1 MTNMN
6 GKVCLVTGATDGI
19 GKVSA
24 RVLAELGAK
33 VIIVGRNPEKSAIV
47 LAELRSI
54 SGNENIDLLMA
65 DLAVMQ
71 EVRDLA
77 EQVISRY
84 DRIDVLLN
92 NAGGYFTKHE
102 ITSDGLEMT
111 FALNHMSYFLLT
123 NKLMELLKYSAPA
136 RIVNVSSN
144 AHYGVDMEFENL
156 NGEQEY
162 KAWKAY
168 QKSKLANVLFTYEL
182 LKKVPANI
190 TVNCL
195 HPGFVATNFGHNNGG
210 FFGPVLKIAQRI
222 SAIDPEEGAKTSI
235 FLCSAPEVKGVSGK
249 YFYKC
254 QPKTSSRES
263 RNMDTGKRLW
273 QISSDIAST

>member
-1 MTNMN
+1 MN

-136 RIVNVSSN
+136 RIVNVSSD
-144 AHYGVDMEFENL
+144 AHYGVDMDFENL

-182 LKKVPANI
+182 LKKVPGNI

>member
-1 MTNMN
+1 MN

-92 NAGGYFTKHE
+92 NAGGYFTKHK

-136 RIVNVSSN
+136 RIVNVSSD

-182 LKKVPANI
+182 LKKVPGNI

-254 QPKTSSRES
+254 KPKTSSRES

>member
-1 MTNMN
+1 MN

-24 RVLAELGAK
+24 RVLAEKGAK
-33 VIIVGRNPEKSAIV
+33 VIIVGRNPEKSATV
-47 LAELRSI
+47 LAELKSS

-71 EVRDLA
+71 EVYDLA
-77 EQVISRY
+77 EQVISHY
-84 DRIDVLLN
+84 DRLDILLN
-92 NAGGYFTKHE
+92 NAGGYFAKHE
-102 ITSDGLEMT
+102 LTSDGLERT

-123 NKLMELLKYSAPA
+123 NKLMELLKSSAPA
-136 RIVNVSSN
+136 RIVNVSSD
-144 AHYGVDMEFENL
+144 AHYGVDMDFENL

-182 LKKVPANI
+182 LKKVPADI

-195 HPGFVATNFGHNNGG
+195 HPGFVATNFGHNIGG
-210 FFGPVLKIAQRI
+210 FFGPVVKIAQRI

>member
-1 MTNMN
+1 MN

-136 RIVNVSSN
+136 RIVNVSSD

-182 LKKVPANI
+182 LKKVPGNI

-235 FLCSAPEVKGVSGK
+235 FLCSAPEIKGASGK

-254 QPKTSSRES
+254 QPKTSSQES

>member
-1 MTNMN
+1 MTDMN

-24 RVLAELGAK
+24 RVLAEKGAK
-33 VIIVGRNPEKSAIV
+33 VIIVGRNPEKSATV
-47 LAELRSI
+47 LAELKSS

-84 DRIDVLLN
+84 HRLDILLN
-92 NAGGYFTKHE
+92 NAGGYFAKHE
-102 ITSDGLEMT
+102 LTSDGLERT

-123 NKLMELLKYSAPA
+123 NKLMELLKSSAPA
-136 RIVNVSSN
+136 RIVNVSSD
-144 AHYGVDMEFENL
+144 AHYGVDMDFENL

-182 LKKVPANI
+182 LKKVPADI

-195 HPGFVATNFGHNNGG
+195 HPGFVATNFGHNIGG

>member
-182 LKKVPANI
+182 LKKVPADI

-210 FFGPVLKIAQRI
+210 FVGPVLKIAQRI
-222 SAIDPEEGAKTSI
+222 SAINPEEGAETSI
-235 FLCSAPEVKGVSGK
+235 FLCSSPEVKGVTGK
-249 YFYKC
+249 YFFKC
-254 QPKTSSRES
+254 KPKTSSQES
-263 RNMDTGKRLW
+263 RNKDTGKRLW
-273 QISSDIAST
+273 QISADLAST

>member
-136 RIVNVSSN
+136 RIVNVSSD

-182 LKKVPANI
+182 LKKVPGNI

-273 QISSDIAST
+273 QISSDITST

>member
-1 MTNMN
+1 MININ

-136 RIVNVSSN
+136 RIVNVSSD

-182 LKKVPANI
+182 LKKVPGNI

>member
-1 MTNMN
+1 MN

-54 SGNENIDLLMA
+54 SGNENINLLMA

-136 RIVNVSSN
+136 RIVNVSSD

-182 LKKVPANI
+182 LKKVPADI

-222 SAIDPEEGAKTSI
+222 SAINPEEGAETSI
-235 FLCSAPEVKGVSGK
+235 FLCSSPKVKGVSGK
-249 YFYKC
+249 YFFKC
-254 QPKTSSRES
+254 KPKTSSQES
-263 RNMDTGKRLW
+263 RNKDTGKRLW
-273 QISSDIAST
+273 QISSDLAST

>member
-136 RIVNVSSN
+136 RIVNVSSD

-182 LKKVPANI
+182 LKKVPGNI

-210 FFGPVLKIAQRI
+210 FFGPVLKIAQRV

-273 QISSDIAST
+273 QISSDITST

>member
-1 MTNMN
+1 MTDMN

-24 RVLAELGAK
+24 RVLAEKGAK
-33 VIIVGRNPEKSAIV
+33 VIIVGRNPEKSATV
-47 LAELRSI
+47 LAELKSS

-77 EQVISRY
+77 EQVISHY
-84 DRIDVLLN
+84 DRLDILLN
-92 NAGGYFTKHE
+92 NAGGYFAKHE
-102 ITSDGLEMT
+102 LTSDGLERT

-123 NKLMELLKYSAPA
+123 NKLMELLKSSAPA
-136 RIVNVSSN
+136 RIVNVSSD
-144 AHYGVDMEFENL
+144 AHYGVDMDFENL

-182 LKKVPANI
+182 LKKVPADI

-195 HPGFVATNFGHNNGG
+195 HPGFVATNFGHNIGG

>member
-1 MTNMN
+1 MIDMN

-24 RVLAELGAK
+24 QVLAEMGAK
-33 VIIVGRNPEKSAIV
+33 VIIVGRNPEKSAAV
-47 LAELRSI
+47 LAELKSI
-54 SGNENIDLLMA
+54 SRNENIDLLMA
-65 DLAVMQ
+65 DLAVMK

-84 DRIDVLLN
+84 DRLDVLLN

-123 NKLMELLKYSAPA
+123 NKLMELLHSSTPS
-136 RIVNVSSN
+136 RIVNVSSG
-144 AHYGVDMEFENL
+144 AHYGVDIEFDNL
-156 NGEQEY
+156 NGEQDY

-182 LKKVPANI
+182 LKKVPADI

-195 HPGFVATNFGHNNGG
+195 HPGFVATNFGNNNGG
-210 FFGPVLKIAQRI
+210 FVSPVLKIAKRI

-235 FLCSAPEVKGVSGK
+235 FLCSSPEVEEVSGK
-249 YFYKC
+249 YFFKC

-263 RNMDTGKRLW
+263 RNMDTAKRLW

>member
-77 EQVISRY
+77 EQVIIRY
-84 DRIDVLLN
+84 DRLDVLLN

-136 RIVNVSSN
+136 RIVNVSSD

-182 LKKVPANI
+182 LKKVPGNI

-222 SAIDPEEGAKTSI
+222 SAINPEEGAKTSI

>member
-1 MTNMN
+1 MTDMN

-24 RVLAELGAK
+24 RVLAEKGAK
-33 VIIVGRNPEKSAIV
+33 VIIVGRNPEKSATV
-47 LAELRSI
+47 LAELKSS

-77 EQVISRY
+77 EQVISHY
-84 DRIDVLLN
+84 DRLDILLN
-92 NAGGYFTKHE
+92 NAGGYFAKHE
-102 ITSDGLEMT
+102 LTSDGLERT

-123 NKLMELLKYSAPA
+123 NKLMELLKSSAPA
-136 RIVNVSSN
+136 RIVNVSSD
-144 AHYGVDMEFENL
+144 AHYGVDMDFENL

-182 LKKVPANI
+182 LKKVPADI

-195 HPGFVATNFGHNNGG
+195 HPGFVATNFGHNIGG
-210 FFGPVLKIAQRI
+210 FFGPVVKIAQRI

>member
-1 MTNMN
+1 MN
-6 GKVCLVTGATDGI
+6 GKICLVTGATDGI
-19 GKVSA
+19 GKISA
-24 RVLAELGAK
+24 RVLAEKGAK
-33 VIIVGRNPEKSAIV
+33 VIIVGRNPEKSETV
-47 LAELRSI
+47 LAELKSS

-71 EVRDLA
+71 EVYDLA
-77 EQVISRY
+77 EQVISHY
-84 DRIDVLLN
+84 DRLDILLN
-92 NAGGYFTKHE
+92 NAGGYFAKHE
-102 ITSDGLEMT
+102 LTSDGLERT

-123 NKLMELLKYSAPA
+123 NKLMELLKSSAPA
-136 RIVNVSSN
+136 RIVNVSSD
-144 AHYGVDMEFENL
+144 AHYGVDMDFENL

-182 LKKVPANI
+182 LKKVPADI

-195 HPGFVATNFGHNNGG
+195 HPGFVATNFGHNIGG

>member
-1 MTNMN
+1 MN
-6 GKVCLVTGATDGI
+6 GKICLVTGATDGI

-136 RIVNVSSN
+136 RIVNVSSD
-144 AHYGVDMEFENL
+144 AHYGVDIEFENL

-182 LKKVPANI
+182 LKKVPGNI

-235 FLCSAPEVKGVSGK
+235 FLCSAPEIKGASGK

>member
-1 MTNMN
+1 MN

-24 RVLAELGAK
+24 QVLAKMGAK
-33 VIIVGRNPEKSAIV
+33 VIIVGRNPEKSAAV
-47 LAELRSI
+47 LAELRSS
-54 SGNENIDLLMA
+54 SGSENIDLLMA

-84 DRIDVLLN
+84 DRLDVLLN

-123 NKLMELLKYSAPA
+123 NKLMELLHSSAPA
-136 RIVNVSSN
+136 RIVNVSSG
-144 AHYGVDMEFENL
+144 AHYGVDIEFDNL
-156 NGEQEY
+156 NGEQDY

-182 LKKVPANI
+182 LKKIPTGI

-210 FFGPVLKIAQRI
+210 VVSPVLKIAKWI
-222 SAIDPEEGAKTSI
+222 SAIDPEEVAKTSI
-235 FLCSAPEVKGVSGK
+235 FLCSSPEIEEVSGK
-249 YFYKC
+249 YFFKC

-263 RNMDTGKRLW
+263 RNMDTAKRLW

>member
-1 MTNMN
+1 MN

-84 DRIDVLLN
+84 DRLDVLLN
-92 NAGGYFTKHE
+92 NAGGYFTKHK

-136 RIVNVSSN
+136 RIVNVSSD

-182 LKKVPANI
+182 LKKVPGNI

-222 SAIDPEEGAKTSI
+222 SAINPEEGAKTSI

>member
-1 MTNMN
+1 MN

-136 RIVNVSSN
+136 RIVNVSSD

-182 LKKVPANI
+182 LKKVPGNI

-254 QPKTSSRES
+254 QPKISSRES

>member
-1 MTNMN
+1 MN
-6 GKVCLVTGATDGI
+6 GKICLVTGATDGI

-24 RVLAELGAK
+24 RVLAEMGAK
-33 VIIVGRNPEKSAIV
+33 VIIVGRNPEKSAAV
-47 LAELRSI
+47 LTELKSI
-54 SGNENIDLLMA
+54 SRNENIDLLMA
-65 DLAVMQ
+65 DLAVMK

-84 DRIDVLLN
+84 DRLDVLLN
-92 NAGGYFTKHE
+92 NAGGYFAKHE

-123 NKLMELLKYSAPA
+123 NKLMGLLKSSVPA
-136 RIVNVSSN
+136 RIVNVSSD
-144 AHYGVDMEFENL
+144 AHYGVDIEFDNL
-156 NGEQEY
+156 NGEQDY

-182 LKKVPANI
+182 LKKVPADI

-195 HPGFVATNFGHNNGG
+195 HPGFVATNFGNNNGG
-210 FFGPVLKIAQRI
+210 FVSPVLKIAKRI

-235 FLCSAPEVKGVSGK
+235 FLCSSPEVEEVSGK
-249 YFYKC
+249 YFFKC

-263 RNMDTGKRLW
+263 RNMDTAKRLW

>member
-1 MTNMN
+1 MKDMN

-24 RVLAELGAK
+24 RVLAEKGAK
-33 VIIVGRNPEKSAIV
+33 VIIVGRNPEKSATV
-47 LAELRSI
+47 LAELKSS

-71 EVRDLA
+71 EVYDLA
-77 EQVISRY
+77 EQVISHY
-84 DRIDVLLN
+84 DRLDILLN
-92 NAGGYFTKHE
+92 NAGGYFAKHE
-102 ITSDGLEMT
+102 LTSDGLERT

-123 NKLMELLKYSAPA
+123 NKLMELLKSSAPA
-136 RIVNVSSN
+136 RIVNVSSD
-144 AHYGVDMEFENL
+144 AHYGVDMDFENL

-182 LKKVPANI
+182 LKKVPADI

-195 HPGFVATNFGHNNGG
+195 HPGFVATNFGHNIGG

>member
-1 MTNMN
+1 MN

-33 VIIVGRNPEKSAIV
+33 VIIVGRNPEKSAFV

-54 SGNENIDLLMA
+54 SGNKNIDLLMA

-136 RIVNVSSN
+136 RIVNVSSD
-144 AHYGVDMEFENL
+144 AHYGVNIEFENL
-156 NGEQEY
+156 NGEQKY

-182 LKKVPANI
+182 LKKVPGNI

>member
-1 MTNMN
+1 MIDMK
-6 GKVCLVTGATDGI
+6 GKICLVTGATDGI

-24 RVLAELGAK
+24 RVLADQGAK
-33 VIIVGRNPEKSAIV
+33 VIIIGRNPEKSAAV
-47 LAELRSI
+47 LAELKSK
-54 SGNENIDLLMA
+54 SGNENIDLLIA

-84 DRIDVLLN
+84 GRLDVLLN
-92 NAGGYFTKHE
+92 NAGGYFAKHE
-102 ITSDGLEMT
+102 KTIDGLEMT

-123 NKLMELLKYSAPA
+123 NKLMELLKSSAPA
-136 RIVNVSSN
+136 RIINVSSD
-144 AHYGVDMEFENL
+144 AHYGVDIEFENL

-182 LKKVPANI
+182 LEKVPEDI

-195 HPGFVATNFGHNNGG
+195 HPGFVATNFGHNIGKFTG
-210 FFGPVLKIAQRI
+210 QVLKIAKRI

-235 FLCSAPEVKGVSGK
+235 FLCSNPEVKEVSGK
-249 YFYKC
+249 YFFKC

-263 RNMDTGKRLW
+263 RNKNTSKRLW
-273 QISSDIAST
+273 QTSSDLAST

>member
-1 MTNMN
+1 MN
-6 GKVCLVTGATDGI
+6 GKVCLVTGSTDGI

-54 SGNENIDLLMA
+54 SGNENIDLLIA

-136 RIVNVSSN
+136 RIVNVSSD

-182 LKKVPANI
+182 LKKVPGNI

-254 QPKTSSRES
+254 QPKISSRES

>member
-1 MTNMN
+1 MN
-6 GKVCLVTGATDGI
+6 GKVCLVTGSTDGI

-33 VIIVGRNPEKSAIV
+33 VIIVGRDPEKSAIV

-54 SGNENIDLLMA
+54 SGNKNIDLLMA

-77 EQVISRY
+77 DQVISRY
-84 DRIDVLLN
+84 DRLDVLLN

-136 RIVNVSSN
+136 RIVNVSSD
-144 AHYGVDMEFENL
+144 AHYGVDIEFENL

-182 LKKVPANI
+182 LKKVPGNI

-195 HPGFVATNFGHNNGG
+195 HPGFVATNFGHNNGW

>member
-1 MTNMN
+1 MTNMD

-77 EQVISRY
+77 EQVIGRY

-123 NKLMELLKYSAPA
+123 NKLMELLKYSAPS
-136 RIVNVSSN
+136 RIVNVSSD

-182 LKKVPANI
+182 LKKVPGNI

-254 QPKTSSRES
+254 KPKTSSRES

>member
-1 MTNMN
+1 MN

-92 NAGGYFTKHE
+92 NAGGYFTKHK

-136 RIVNVSSN
+136 RIVNVSSD
-144 AHYGVDMEFENL
+144 AHYSVDIEFENL

-168 QKSKLANVLFTYEL
+168 QKSKLANVLFTNEL
-182 LKKVPANI
+182 LKKVPGNI

>member
-1 MTNMN
+1 MTDMN

-24 RVLAELGAK
+24 RVLAEKGAK
-33 VIIVGRNPEKSAIV
+33 VIIVGRNPEKSTTV
-47 LAELRSI
+47 LAELKSS
-54 SGNENIDLLMA
+54 SGNKNIDLLMA

-77 EQVISRY
+77 EQVISHY
-84 DRIDVLLN
+84 DRLDILLN
-92 NAGGYFTKHE
+92 NAGGYFAKHE
-102 ITSDGLEMT
+102 LTSDGLERT

-123 NKLMELLKYSAPA
+123 NKLMELLKSSAPA
-136 RIVNVSSN
+136 RIVNVSSD
-144 AHYGVDMEFENL
+144 AHYGIDMEFENL

-182 LKKVPANI
+182 LKKVPADI

>member
-1 MTNMN
+1 MIDMN

-24 RVLAELGAK
+24 RVLAEMGAK
-33 VIIVGRNPEKSAIV
+33 VIIVGRNPEKSAAV
-47 LAELRSI
+47 LTELKSI
-54 SGNENIDLLMA
+54 SRNENIDLLMA
-65 DLAVMQ
+65 DLAVMK

-84 DRIDVLLN
+84 DRLVVLLN
-92 NAGGYFTKHE
+92 NAGGYFAKHE

-123 NKLMELLKYSAPA
+123 NKLMGLLKSSVPA
-136 RIVNVSSN
+136 RIVNVSSD
-144 AHYGVDMEFENL
+144 AHYGVDIEFDNL
-156 NGEQEY
+156 NGEQDY

-182 LKKVPANI
+182 LKKVPADI

-195 HPGFVATNFGHNNGG
+195 HPGFVATNFGNNNGG
-210 FFGPVLKIAQRI
+210 FVSPVLKIAKRI

-235 FLCSAPEVKGVSGK
+235 FLCSSPEVEEVSGK
-249 YFYKC
+249 YFFKC

-263 RNMDTGKRLW
+263 RNMDTAKRLW

>member
-1 MTNMN
+1 MN

-24 RVLAELGAK
+24 RVLAEKGAK
-33 VIIVGRNPEKSAIV
+33 VIIVGRNPEKSATV
-47 LAELRSI
+47 LAELKSS

-77 EQVISRY
+77 EQVISHY
-84 DRIDVLLN
+84 DRLDVLLN
-92 NAGGYFTKHE
+92 NAGGYFAKHE
-102 ITSDGLEMT
+102 LTSDGLERT

-123 NKLMELLKYSAPA
+123 NKLMELLKSSAPA
-136 RIVNVSSN
+136 RIVNVSSD
-144 AHYGVDMEFENL
+144 AHYGVDMDFENL

-182 LKKVPANI
+182 LKKVPADI

-195 HPGFVATNFGHNNGG
+195 HPGFVATNFGHNIGG

>member
-1 MTNMN
+1 MN

-33 VIIVGRNPEKSAIV
+33 VIIVGRNPEKSAFV

-65 DLAVMQ
+65 DLAIMQ

-84 DRIDVLLN
+84 DRLDVLLN
-92 NAGGYFTKHE
+92 NAGGYFTKHK

-136 RIVNVSSN
+136 RIVNVSSD
-144 AHYGVDMEFENL
+144 AHYGVDIEFENL

-182 LKKVPANI
+182 LKKVPGNI

-222 SAIDPEEGAKTSI
+222 SAINPEEGAKTSI

>member
-1 MTNMN
+1 MN

-136 RIVNVSSN
+136 RIVNVSSD
-144 AHYGVDMEFENL
+144 AHYGVNIEFENL

-182 LKKVPANI
+182 LKKVPGNI

>member
-1 MTNMN
+1 MN

-136 RIVNVSSN
+136 RIVNVSSD
-144 AHYGVDMEFENL
+144 AHYGVDIEFDNL

-182 LKKVPANI
+182 LKKVPGNI

>member
-1 MTNMN
+1 MTDMN

-19 GKVSA
+19 GKISA
-24 RVLAELGAK
+24 RVLAEKGAK
-33 VIIVGRNPEKSAIV
+33 VIIVGRNPEKSATV
-47 LAELRSI
+47 LAELKSS
-54 SGNENIDLLMA
+54 SGNENIDLLIA

-71 EVRDLA
+71 EVYDLA
-77 EQVISRY
+77 EQVISHY
-84 DRIDVLLN
+84 DRLDILLN
-92 NAGGYFTKHE
+92 NAGGYFAKHE
-102 ITSDGLEMT
+102 LTSDGLERT

-123 NKLMELLKYSAPA
+123 NKLMELLKSSAPA
-136 RIVNVSSN
+136 RIVNVSSD
-144 AHYGVDMEFENL
+144 AHYGVDMDFENL

-182 LKKVPANI
+182 LKKVPADI

-235 FLCSAPEVKGVSGK
+235 FLCSAPEVKRVSGK

>member
-1 MTNMN
+1 MN
-6 GKVCLVTGATDGI
+6 GKVCLVTGSTDGI

-33 VIIVGRNPEKSAIV
+33 VIIVGRDPEKSAIV

-54 SGNENIDLLMA
+54 SGNKNIDLLMA

-77 EQVISRY
+77 DQVISRY
-84 DRIDVLLN
+84 DRLDVLLN

-136 RIVNVSSN
+136 RIVNVSSD
-144 AHYGVDMEFENL
+144 AHYGVDIEFENL

-182 LKKVPANI
+182 LKKVPGNI

-195 HPGFVATNFGHNNGG
+195 HPGFVATNFGHNNGWL
-210 FFGPVLKIAQRI
+210 FGPVLKIAQRI

-254 QPKTSSRES
+254 QLKTSSRES
-263 RNMDTGKRLW
+263 RKMDTGKRLW
-273 QISSDIAST
+273 QISSDIAET

>member
-136 RIVNVSSN
+136 RIVNVSSD

-182 LKKVPANI
+182 LKKVPGNI

-210 FFGPVLKIAQRI
+210 FFGPVLKIAQRV

>member
-1 MTNMN
+1 MTDMN

-24 RVLAELGAK
+24 RVLAEKGAK
-33 VIIVGRNPEKSAIV
+33 VIIVGRNPEKSATV
-47 LAELRSI
+47 LAELKSS

-77 EQVISRY
+77 EQVISHY
-84 DRIDVLLN
+84 DRLDVLLN
-92 NAGGYFTKHE
+92 NAGGYFAKHE
-102 ITSDGLEMT
+102 LTSDGLERT

-123 NKLMELLKYSAPA
+123 NKLMELLKSSAPA
-136 RIVNVSSN
+136 RIVNVSSD
-144 AHYGVDMEFENL
+144 AHYGVDMDFENL

-182 LKKVPANI
+182 LKKVPADI

-195 HPGFVATNFGHNNGG
+195 HPGFVATNFGHNIGG

>member
-1 MTNMN
+1 MN

-77 EQVISRY
+77 EQVINRY

-136 RIVNVSSN
+136 RIVNVSSD
-144 AHYGVDMEFENL
+144 AHYGVDIEFKNL

-182 LKKVPANI
+182 LKKVPGNI

-195 HPGFVATNFGHNNGG
+195 HPGFVATNFGHNNGW

>member
-1 MTNMN
+1 MN

-136 RIVNVSSN
+136 RIVNVSSD

-182 LKKVPANI
+182 LKKVPGNI

-235 FLCSAPEVKGVSGK
+235 FLCSTLEVKEVSGK